1 MLTTKSAIHLGHLE
15 PGTPEWDAARA
26 GLSITATE
34 IAAVLGLSP
43 WMSRFT
49 LWHKKAGLP
58 SAPFEPSPQMEWGNR
73 LEPNVVAKF
82 ADTHPEYQVLAAGTW
97 QHRERTWQRATP
109 DRLLALVCGT
119 PVSIF
124 EAKTAD
130 KDMAHEW
137 GPDGSDQIPVHYR
150 CQVIW
155 QQDTTGLTAEP
166 AHLAVLIGGNDYR
179 EYVIPYDADDAR
191 MMRDAAAEFL
201 ATVRDG
207 VRPDIDDSTS
217 TYQTIR
223 VQPEGREDVEVEVPD
238 EDAARYE
245 LALQQAQ
252 AADREL
258 TGARSVL
265 LDWIG
270 TGRYATAFGRRIA
283 TRTVRDGKTYSL
295 LPIRQKDT
303 AA

>member
-1 MLTTKSAIHLGHLE
+1 MLTTMTGVHLGRLM

-26 GLSITATE
+26 GLTITATE

-58 SAPFEPSPQMEWGNR
+58 TAPFEPSPQMEWGNR
-73 LEPNVVAKF
+73 LEPDVAQKF
-82 ADTHPEYQVLAAGTW
+82 AEEHPEYELHHAGTW
-97 QHRERTWQRATP
+97 QHRDRTWQRATP

-119 PVSIF
+119 PVSLLEI
-124 EAKTAD
+124 KTAD
-130 KDMAHEW
+130 KDTAHEW
-137 GPDGSDQIPVHYR
+137 GPDGSDQIPVYYR

-155 QQDTTGLTAEP
+155 QQSTLGLTEQP

-179 EYVIPYDADDAR
+179 EYLIPFDADDAQL
-191 MMRDAAAEFL
+191 MVDAAEEFL
-201 ATVRDG
+201 ATVENG
-207 VRPDIDDSTS
+207 ERPDIDDSTS

-223 VQPEGREDVEVEVPD
+223 VQPEGRDDVEVEVPE
-238 EDAARYE
+238 EDAVRYE
-245 LALQQAQ
+245 LALEQAR
-252 AADREL
+252 AAEREL

-270 TGRYATAFGRRIA
+270 HGRYATAFGRRIA
-283 TRTVRDGKTYSL
+283 TRTVRDGKTHSL
-295 LPIRQKDT
+295 LPIRQKD